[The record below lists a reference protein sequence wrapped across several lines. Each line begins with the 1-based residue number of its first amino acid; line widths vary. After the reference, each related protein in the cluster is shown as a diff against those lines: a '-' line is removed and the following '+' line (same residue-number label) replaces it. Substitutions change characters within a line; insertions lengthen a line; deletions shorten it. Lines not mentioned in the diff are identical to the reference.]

1 MISCRWANDP
11 PVPPVPHARVD
22 FRIRLDLLLTG
33 ASGAAG
39 STLPHIRS
47 HTQRQI
53 HRITP
58 NHLSD
63 VPCPLPRRIGPRRSR
78 RRDPSPRQGPPAS
91 PPSPLTQPPR
101 NPSTRRSQPLLR

>member
-22 FRIRLDLLLTG
+22 FRIRLALLLTG
-33 ASGAAG
+33 AWGAAG

-53 HRITP
+53 HRTNP

-78 RRDPSPRQGPPAS
+78 RRDPSPSEAPGAFPP
-91 PPSPLTQPPR
+91 PQLEIPPR
-101 NPSTRRSQPLLR
+101 TWIGLWAP